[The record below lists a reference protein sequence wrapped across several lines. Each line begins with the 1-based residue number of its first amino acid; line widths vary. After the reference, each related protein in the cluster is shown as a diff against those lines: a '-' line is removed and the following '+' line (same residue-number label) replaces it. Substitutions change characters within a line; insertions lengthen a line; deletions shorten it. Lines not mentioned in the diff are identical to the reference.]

1 MAVSPYP
8 RYWVTKEIRAP
19 YGGLHVGHVQMTA
32 DSEVESTPHGYKRKA
47 AALEAIL
54 AVFPRV
60 CACGCKEETRGGEF
74 RMGHDARHKSNLIKE
89 ALAGND
95 EAQAEI
101 ERRGWLS
108 FLDKAREVAARP
120 VTPKAE
126 RKAKEDEDDEA
137 KAQRAHDRINV
148 MKAACTV
155 LKAVGQYHRA
165 SGMQIRIDTIDEAA
179 RILEGAHE
187 DLVATP
193 GDAEWNQL
201 TDRQIGACGRFQ
213 TTGLF
218 FPGTDF
224 AAWLLERLEETY
236 G

>member
-8 RYWVTKEIRAP
+8 RYWAEK
-19 YGGLHVGHVQMTA
+19 VGKTDDGPLYRGFYLPA
-32 DSEVESTPHGYKRKA
+32 EDSEVETTPHTYKTKN
-47 AALEAIL
+47 AALAAIL
-54 AVFPRV
+54 AVFPRL

-95 EAQAEI
+95 EALAEI

-108 FLDKAREVAARP
+108 FLDKAREIAARP

-193 GDAEWNQL
+193 GDAEWNRL

-213 TTGLF
+213 VTGLF

-224 AAWLLERLEETY
+224 AAWLHERLEEAD